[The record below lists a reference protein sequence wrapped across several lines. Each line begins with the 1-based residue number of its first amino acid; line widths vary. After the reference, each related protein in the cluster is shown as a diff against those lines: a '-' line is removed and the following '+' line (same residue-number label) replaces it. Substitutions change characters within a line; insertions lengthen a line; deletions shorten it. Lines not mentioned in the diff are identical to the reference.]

1 MATLFN
7 KARPTILEHIKNT
20 YNEGELSQKSTC
32 RKFRQVQKEGKRTVT
47 REIEHYNLDVI
58 ISVGYRV
65 KSKRGTQFRIWAN
78 KVLKDYLVQ
87 GYALNEKKLK
97 DQTSRIKELEKTLDI
112 FSKVTESYQLKQD
125 EFAGII
131 KVVKDYTY
139 ALDVLDKYDNQTLTI
154 SSTNKEVSFK
164 VTYESA
170 KKVVQRMKDK
180 FGGSKLFGKEKDKS
194 FKGTVGAIYQTFDK
208 KELYPSIEEK
218 AAHLLYFTI
227 KNHSFIDGNKRIAAA
242 IFLWFLEM
250 NNYLY
255 SKDGTKRIP
264 DNALVALCLLIAESD
279 PKEKEMIARVIVNLI
294 NKRN

>member
-1 MATLFN
+1 MRKQSKGEIVLFKTPEGDTQIDVKLEEETVWLTLNQMSSLFEKDKSVVSRHIGNIFRERELNRNSTVAKFATVQM
-7 KARPTILEHIKNT
+7 
-20 YNEGELSQKSTC
+20 EGNRRIE
-32 RKFRQVQKEGKRTVT
+32 
-47 REIEHYNLDVI
+47 REIEHFNLDVI

-139 ALDVLDKYDNQTLTI
+139 ALDVLDKYDNQNLTI
-154 SSTNKEVSFK
+154 SSTTKEISFK
-164 VTYESA
+164 IKYESA
-170 KKVVQRMKDK
+170 KKVVQRMKEK

-194 FKGTVGAIYQTFDK
+194 FKGTIGAIYQTF
-208 KELYPSIEEK
+208 EFFP
-218 AAHLLYFTI
+218 
-227 KNHSFIDGNKRIAAA
+227 GNSA
-242 IFLWFLEM
+242 
-250 NNYLY
+250 
-255 SKDGTKRIP
+255 
-264 DNALVALCLLIAESD
+264 
-279 PKEKEMIARVIVNLI
+279 
-294 NKRN
+294 